1 MPTNVISQPKLTN
14 LHDVLLQA
22 SSSAAPRPVITV
34 PSRRAKE
41 LRYSMTWLERYV
53 TNTLGPAKVRV
64 VVSEELRALALQ
76 WQFRVHN
83 YLTPNPDG
91 IIYAE
96 LRFRPRDHN
105 APTAAQREEHRLCA
119 ISKADAQLR
128 AKLFAPLSPTA
139 EFRSAFTPEKED

>member
-1 MPTNVISQPKLTN
+1 
-14 LHDVLLQA
+14 
-22 SSSAAPRPVITV
+22 
-34 PSRRAKE
+34 
-41 LRYSMTWLERYV
+41 MTWLERYV
-53 TNTLGPAKVRV
+53 TNTLGPAEVRV

-83 YLTPNPDG
+83 YLTPSPDG
-91 IIYAE
+91 IIHAE

-128 AKLFAPLSPTA
+128 AKLFAPLSLAA

>member
-1 MPTNVISQPKLTN
+1 MPTNVISQPKLDR
-14 LHDVLLQA
+14 LHNILLRA
-22 SSSAAPRPVITV
+22 SNSAAPKPIIVV
-34 PSRRAKE
+34 RARQAKK

-53 TNTLGPAKVRV
+53 TGEINTDEIHVT
-64 VVSEELRALALQ
+64 VSEELRALALQ
-76 WQFRVHN
+76 WQFSTRNHSIPC
-83 YLTPNPDG
+83 LDG
-91 IIYAE
+91 TVFAD
-96 LRFRPRDHN
+96 LNFSPRDHN